1 MKKEIELA
9 IRIVENSTQHDL
21 GQIEYAIDGKTIK
34 VYAKDSAIF
43 SATSLI
49 GVLSSISNLYCY
61 IDYDKNLQKIVLV
74 VF

>member
-1 MKKEIELA
+1 M
-9 IRIVENSTQHDL
+9 ENSTQHDL
-21 GQIEYAIDGKTIK
+21 GQIEYVIDGKTIK